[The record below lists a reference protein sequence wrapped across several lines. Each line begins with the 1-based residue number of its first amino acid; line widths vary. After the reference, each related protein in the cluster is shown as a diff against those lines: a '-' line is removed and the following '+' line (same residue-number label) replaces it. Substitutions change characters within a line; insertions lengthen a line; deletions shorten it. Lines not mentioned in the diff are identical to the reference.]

1 MLTENCE
8 DRHNRPIKH
17 GLTAAEH
24 QRRLELFEQ
33 EAMERIRAADAQD
46 ALLLQIGQALKPPGR

>member
-1 MLTENCE
+1 MLTDNAE
-8 DRHNRPIKH
+8 DRQNRPIKH

-46 ALLLQIGQALKPPGR
+46 ALLLQIGLALTQRGR